1 MFSFTLDPVR
11 FPQVRALIAN
21 SDGESTI
28 RRWLRTPAPIWVIG
42 PLAALILIAPAWLL
56 WAELRDFWL
65 WLDDFDYIGQSRDWP
80 TAHAHLLEPHNAHV
94 VPIFR
99 LWTFVL
105 VTLAGRL
112 ANLPFVLAFASYLGL
127 VASMLAMGYV
137 VARETSQAA
146 AGLSAMAV
154 LGLSTVSHPAVTWF
168 SAGQALWA
176 GTAILVTIALAQS
189 WSEKRGAIRLA
200 AVALATILAPAVWSG
215 GLLAGPAA
223 VAYLGFNKKRN
234 RAAPALVLTAITIGS
249 ALFILSLSHGQIRDA
264 EIVWEKRGDVW
275 PRPVQAFLHTA
286 HALVEACVCGNLG
299 LDVTTTERQAVALL
313 FVLAVFHAWSRRGR
327 GPWNSLE
334 RSGATIALGSC
345 LLIYFFRGNQP
356 YSSLRSLG
364 WYHTIPQVGA
374 ILFGAGWLTA
384 LGSPAAGRITC
395 GHAAAVLTLVLV
407 LCVIQI
413 PRAQQQLIQSA
424 PAPAA
429 DEARLFP
436 GTALLAGRA
445 RYFKSEFHD
454 RQHRALVRL
463 DRLDQ
468 LLADLKASPD
478 SLRGVFGRISFPG
491 ISEQQ
496 RSCDG
501 FSLLRPP
508 PKPGFP
514 CGVGQPQH
522 GARRAPAA

>member
-1 MFSFTLDPVR
+1 MWRGDGRPGDELERCLPEVRWPSRMFSFTLDPVR

-189 WSEKRGAIRLA
+189 SSEKRGAIRLA

-249 ALFILSLSHGQIRDA
+249 ALFILSLSHGQIRAPKLSGKSAATSGRDLSRPFFTPRMLSSKRVSA
-264 EIVWEKRGDVW
+264 ETSVS
-275 PRPVQAFLHTA
+275 T
-286 HALVEACVCGNLG
+286 
-299 LDVTTTERQAVALL
+299 
-313 FVLAVFHAWSRRGR
+313 
-327 GPWNSLE
+327 
-334 RSGATIALGSC
+334 
-345 LLIYFFRGNQP
+345 
-356 YSSLRSLG
+356 
-364 WYHTIPQVGA
+364 
-374 ILFGAGWLTA
+374 
-384 LGSPAAGRITC
+384 
-395 GHAAAVLTLVLV
+395 
-407 LCVIQI
+407 
-413 PRAQQQLIQSA
+413 
-424 PAPAA
+424 
-429 DEARLFP
+429 
-436 GTALLAGRA
+436 
-445 RYFKSEFHD
+445 
-454 RQHRALVRL
+454 
-463 DRLDQ
+463 
-468 LLADLKASPD
+468 
-478 SLRGVFGRISFPG
+478 
-491 ISEQQ
+491 
-496 RSCDG
+496 
-501 FSLLRPP
+501 
-508 PKPGFP
+508 
-514 CGVGQPQH
+514 
-522 GARRAPAA
+522 